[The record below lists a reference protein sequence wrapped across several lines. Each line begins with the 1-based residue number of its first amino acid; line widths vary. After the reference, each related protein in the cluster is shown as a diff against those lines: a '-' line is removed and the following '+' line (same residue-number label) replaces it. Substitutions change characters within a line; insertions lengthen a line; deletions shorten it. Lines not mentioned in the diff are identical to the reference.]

1 MTVTL
6 QPVCVETGS
15 KDEEGCLV
23 FSDGR
28 LAAVLVRL
36 SEEHADLAGR
46 WHYEHG
52 FGPLETPSH
61 PVFESL
67 DAAQEWIRQRLNQTR
82 RDQPTLPPI
91 IGEP

>member
-6 QPVCVETGS
+6 QPVFVETGS
-15 KDEEGCLV
+15 NDREGCLV
-23 FSDGR
+23 FTDGR

-36 SEEHADLAGR
+36 SEQHADLAGQ

-52 FGPLETPSH
+52 FGPLEGPTH
-61 PVFESL
+61 PVFETL
-67 DAAQEWIRQRLNQTR
+67 DAAQDWIRQRLNQTR
-82 RDQPTLPPI
+82 RQPPPLPPV